1 MLQKSVPFY
10 IQIARIL
17 RRELQSGI
25 YPVNSKMPDENT
37 LATRFGVSKDVIRV
51 SMRLLG
57 KEGLVKA
64 IRSKGTFVCE
74 RPEDERSRFVL
85 LSYHGSLHL
94 DAIRK
99 GIEPVIPSDCDLV
112 LKSNTLGE
120 VEEERQILEN
130 IDMASVRALIVAP
143 VYKNE
148 ADNTQYYSELVKE
161 GIPLLIL
168 DHTLPNLQAD
178 EIAFDEYGATQEFM
192 RAALNDIGDNE
203 VVMFTLKNGQGR
215 IRMARNQAMNDI
227 WNDFGTNSS
236 KRRHFEIS
244 SNSENHSDEAQKI
257 FEVYLQNNCNMP
269 YVIIHG
275 SPTAWE
281 FYQKV
286 VQHGSANNIKKIY
299 AIGDILRGDVEFNRK
314 LFCYY
319 RLFDDFTPL
328 IKDVLNAR
336 LNNPEPPSTPI
347 RHALHYKY
355 MDYEQA
361 CNYFIAKMLYQK

>member
-1 MLQKSVPFY
+1 
-10 IQIARIL
+10 
-17 RRELQSGI
+17 
-25 YPVNSKMPDENT
+25 
-37 LATRFGVSKDVIRV
+37 
-51 SMRLLG
+51 
-57 KEGLVKA
+57 
-64 IRSKGTFVCE
+64 
-74 RPEDERSRFVL
+74 
-85 LSYHGSLHL
+85 
-94 DAIRK
+94 
-99 GIEPVIPSDCDLV
+99 
-112 LKSNTLGE
+112 
-120 VEEERQILEN
+120 
-130 IDMASVRALIVAP
+130 
-143 VYKNE
+143 
-148 ADNTQYYSELVKE
+148 
-161 GIPLLIL
+161 
-168 DHTLPNLQAD
+168 
-178 EIAFDEYGATQEFM
+178 
-192 RAALNDIGDNE
+192 
-203 VVMFTLKNGQGR
+203 
-215 IRMARNQAMNDI
+215 
-227 WNDFGTNSS
+227 
-236 KRRHFEIS
+236 
-244 SNSENHSDEAQKI
+244 
-257 FEVYLQNNCNMP
+257 MP